1 MVHDGSEPVK
11 ILVLARTSGHVKSPL
26 VLLDV
31 HSMNHLKRQLEQ
43 TFQMFGGTSSPSLG
57 NKTKCFGSEPIFDKC
72 QTMKLTLSPISTS
85 ICSPLLAIFS
95 GTKVSNCH
103 PSARALNFSVC
114 AGAWE
119 RLKVRHGHDFSGKST
134 GNHCHTV
141 IPSQLWENWVSLTK
155 SEPHTNQLRK
165 ETSEPTG
172 TWVCCTPFYDLFRTY
187 GLVDITCFIGKSNC

>member
-1 MVHDGSEPVK
+1 MVHDGSDPVK
-11 ILVLARTSGHVKSPL
+11 ILVLARTSGHVESPL

-43 TFQMFGGTSSPSLG
+43 TFKMFGGTSSPSLG

-119 RLKVRHGHDFSGKST
+119 TSAIQSYHLNSGKIGFHRQDQS
-134 GNHCHTV
+134 HTPTSWGKKPANPQELGYV
-141 IPSQLWENWVSLTK
+141 VLPFMIFSAHTDWLIYPLLLVKTIVKVKTLK
-155 SEPHTNQLRK
+155 PHF
-165 ETSEPTG
+165 
-172 TWVCCTPFYDLFRTY
+172 C
-187 GLVDITCFIGKSNC
+187 